1 MTTEQETT
9 NSLLVTETSFSSTS
23 NKFRRIGTLRRRL
36 LITLLPTVLLP
47 LTIGSGIAYRLTERR
62 AIDREYLQLENNAY
76 LSSNAVTALFQEYF
90 QLNDVIASNTIAI
103 EAMREGNQQT
113 QADNLPSVPI
123 EVLEE
128 KFATTKLL
136 ISNDKLNQYL
146 TQVVEKSN
154 IVEIILT
161 ERNGLN
167 VGYSDLTSDFVQ
179 RDEFWWRTSL
189 LKGKAIGETELDESA
204 NTLVFSI
211 SQEVI
216 DPDNK
221 MFLGMMKT
229 LIPLDLLNTNLASYL
244 SNSFDESE
252 VLQIYNPITDSI
264 IGTITNTG
272 SDIEIQEILG
282 GEPIALAAQ
291 IIIDSIISRRSLT
304 EIRQAISN
312 ETDFSK
318 IVLNRK
324 EIFSEV
330 ATFARLENQ
339 NKIYTLSTIPGTN
352 LITITSTAKS
362 EIAAAGRS
370 LLVTFALTTIILGVA
385 SLGVIIFLA
394 RQITQPLTDLSATTQ
409 QAAAGNLDVEANL
422 KGTLETQILADN
434 FNNLVKKVKES
445 LKNQKVIADE
455 QRQQKEQ
462 LEQAIVTL
470 LDDVSDATEGDLT
483 VRANL
488 DSLELSTVADL
499 FNAIITNLQDIAI
512 EAKQSTNQVGDSLKQ
527 NESAIRSLAEKAIE
541 ETRETRDTLLSVQQ
555 MTQSIQTVAQNA
567 SQAEQIVDDTYNTV
581 LNSTQNMDLTVESIL
596 DLRTTVNESAK
607 KMQRLGESSRKI
619 TQAVSLIEEIAL
631 KTNVLAINA
640 SAEADRAGE
649 YGQGFAVVAQQVGTL
664 AEQCSAATQEI
675 ANIVTAI
682 QIETEEVGRVMESG
696 TAKVLETTGL
706 VEFTKES
713 LSVVLQK
720 SQEINQLM
728 SSISQSTVSQA
739 DTSQN
744 VTNLMQKIAR
754 LSETTSQSSQEVAQS
769 IVETAQVAAKLQSTV
784 AQFKVTDL

>member
-1 MTTEQETT
+1 MTTEQEFLD
-9 NSLLVTETSFSSTS
+9 SPLPSTS
-23 NKFRRIGTLRRRL
+23 AKQYLTDDFKEVSNLRRRL
-36 LITLLPTVLLP
+36 IRSVLPAVLVPLVIAGAVGYSITERQAKAKVIQKLEADTLLGSKT
-47 LTIGSGIAYRLTERR
+47 LTTFIRDSFHLANLVIA
-62 AIDREYLQLENNAY
+62 NP
-76 LSSNAVTALFQEYF
+76 
-90 QLNDVIASNTIAI
+90 DVIQSIKVN
-103 EAMREGNQQT
+103 N
-113 QADNLPSVPI
+113 I
-123 EVLEE
+123 EVEE
-128 KFATTKLL
+128 QKTSRQSIEEIENELADPQLL
-136 ISNDKLNQYL
+136 TVNNSLNQYL
-146 TQVVEKSN
+146 EE
-154 IVEIILT
+154 IVESTQANKILIT
-161 ERNGLN
+161 ERNGFNIAFSSPFSNSIQANQDWWQETKEEGREIVEPDELEEEEEEEEELQESEQSEENAMAFSQAIQDPKTGEFLGVVMIEIPLARLN
-167 VGYSDLTSDFVQ
+167 SDLTTYLHGESSQPSQFQIFESD
-179 RDEFWWRTSL
+179 
-189 LKGKAIGETELDESA
+189 
-204 NTLVFSI
+204 SI
-211 SQEVI
+211 EV
-216 DPDNK
+216 
-221 MFLGMMKT
+221 
-229 LIPLDLLNTNLASYL
+229 L
-244 SNSFDESE
+244 SNIDNREKSNELSNID
-252 VLQIYNPITDSI
+252 VD
-264 IGTITNTG
+264 
-272 SDIEIQEILG
+272 DIEISG
-282 GEPIALAAQ
+282 GEFITK
-291 IIIDSIISRRSLT
+291 IGEIMVEVTENSLSL
-304 EIRQAISN
+304 EEAEKLVNQLGVSEVR
-312 ETDFSK
+312 
-318 IVLNRK
+318 LHK
-324 EIFSEV
+324 EDIFSETSIV
-330 ATFARLENQ
+330 ASFRYKDEVYSLA
-339 NKIYTLSTIPGTN
+339 TIPGTDFVSSGVIN
-352 LITITSTAKS
+352 YEVVASAGRNLLLLFGFTTIVLGAIALSLITVLTQRLSKPLVELS
-362 EIAAAGRS
+362 EKTKQVKD
-370 LLVTFALTTIILGVA
+370 LLQQQTNLTE
-385 SLGVIIFLA
+385 
-394 RQITQPLTDLSATTQ
+394 Q
-409 QAAAGNLDVEANL
+409 
-422 KGTLETQILADN
+422 
-434 FNNLVKKVKES
+434 
-445 LKNQKVIADE
+445 
-455 QRQQKEQ
+455 QRQEKEQ
-462 LEQAIVTL
+462 LETAIHTL
-470 LDDVSDATEGDLT
+470 LEEISDATEGDLT

-512 EAKQSTNQVGDSLKQ
+512 EAKQSTTQVGDSLKQ

-596 DLRTTVNESAK
+596 DLRKTVNESAK

-619 TQAVSLIEEIAL
+619 SQAVSLIEEIAL

-784 AQFKVTDL
+784 AQFKVTD